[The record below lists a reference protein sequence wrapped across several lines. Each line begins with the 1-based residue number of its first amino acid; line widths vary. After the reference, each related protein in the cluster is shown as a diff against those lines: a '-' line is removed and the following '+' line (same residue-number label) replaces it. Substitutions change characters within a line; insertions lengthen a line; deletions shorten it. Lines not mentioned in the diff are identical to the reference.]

1 VAMTMALFKCVN
13 LYPSVLIKSKHLI
26 LIGLTSRSPHSF
38 FSRVNVLPSVCS
50 RDTSTFCTTTM
61 SMRVPVGSSR
71 EMRKLGEKN
80 TMRFLSG
87 NVNPG
92 QGKKE
97 KEQEEEDSVSGA
109 RGTTKPPMP
118 ESESGE
124 SQSQNQKTTTTAVS
138 KKSRLKQA
146 VKEYGSTVI
155 VFHVAM
161 SLTSLGFCYLLISS
175 GLDLPAI
182 VQQIGFGESI
192 LKSSIT
198 QGASTF
204 VIAYAVHKVFA
215 PLRITITLT
224 ATPLIVRKLRTMGI
238 LKKPVP

>member
-1 VAMTMALFKCVN
+1 MALSKCVN
-13 LYPSVLIKSKHLI
+13 LYPSFLIKSRHL
-26 LIGLTSRSPHSF
+26 LFGLTPRSSAHSF
-38 FSRVNVLPSVCS
+38 TRVKVLGTICS
-50 RDTSTFCTTTM
+50 RDMSTNPNTNTM
-61 SMRVPVGSSR
+61 SVPVSVAAVVRKR
-71 EMRKLGEKN
+71 EMGKLGERN
-80 TMRFLSG
+80 TKRFLSG

-92 QGKKE
+92 QR
-97 KEQEEEDSVSGA
+97 KEQEKKEEDSGA
-109 RGTTKPPMP
+109 RETTKPKPES

-124 SQSQNQKTTTTAVS
+124 SHDQKTTTTAVS

-155 VFHVAM
+155 VFHIAM

-182 VQQIGFGESI
+182 VQKIGFGESI